1 MISTIAPSLGGSVRE
16 VWIAWKQLQEG
27 CGPSGRRVPVGRIV
41 GMGEFAWS
49 ADGKLQR
56 IVGPMQMKDVTA
68 SEENEVAD
76 ALAKG
81 QLQIV
86 LRGTWAFT
94 PIGDRIQRL
103 FTRPPAVP
111 CRRTWM
117 GRRLECECKY
127 EGNGNESRGDDGGW
141 AGNRGVRRATGN

>member
-86 LRGTWAFT
+86 LRGTWGVYA
-94 PIGDRIQRL
+94 DRRSDTEVVHQ
-103 FTRPPAVP
+103 
-111 CRRTWM
+111 
-117 GRRLECECKY
+117 
-127 EGNGNESRGDDGGW
+127 
-141 AGNRGVRRATGN
+141 ATGRSLPQDVDGPAPGM